1 MKKARKLIFVVSED
15 WYFVSHRL
23 GLALAAK
30 REGYDVV
37 VVTRCRSGA
46 ERITAAGLRCRH
58 FDMSRS
64 GLRPDHLLRE
74 AIKLALIYREEKP
87 DIVHHVA
94 LRPVVCGGIA
104 SGFTRRTRVVAAI
117 TGLGSMFTAGNSSSL
132 ATHVLRKC
140 LPVILRKACV
150 VVQTKDDLESL
161 IEFGIDERRLILIR
175 GAGVDVSVFKLQ
187 DEPSGQPV
195 VMLSCRLIWD
205 KGVMEFVEASKIL
218 KSRGCGARFV
228 IVGRPDVGNPSSV
241 PLYKLREWDAERIV
255 EYWGYRE
262 DMASAIAE
270 ASIVCLPSRYREG
283 LPKVILEALATGRP
297 CIATDNSGCREAIR
311 SGYNGLLVPV
321 GNVVALADAIQYL
334 VDNPEERQRM
344 GASGR
349 ERAVKEF
356 DERIVIKQ
364 TLELYRRLVAAK

>member
-1 MKKARKLIFVVSED
+1 
-15 WYFVSHRL
+15 
-23 GLALAAK
+23 
-30 REGYDVV
+30 
-37 VVTRCRSGA
+37 
-46 ERITAAGLRCRH
+46 
-58 FDMSRS
+58 
-64 GLRPDHLLRE
+64 
-74 AIKLALIYREEKP
+74 
-87 DIVHHVA
+87 
-94 LRPVVCGGIA
+94 
-104 SGFTRRTRVVAAI
+104 
-117 TGLGSMFTAGNSSSL
+117 
-132 ATHVLRKC
+132 
-140 LPVILRKACV
+140 
-150 VVQTKDDLESL
+150 
-161 IEFGIDERRLILIR
+161 
-175 GAGVDVSVFKLQ
+175 
-187 DEPSGQPV
+187 
-195 VMLSCRLIWD
+195 
-205 KGVMEFVEASKIL
+205 MEFVEASKIL